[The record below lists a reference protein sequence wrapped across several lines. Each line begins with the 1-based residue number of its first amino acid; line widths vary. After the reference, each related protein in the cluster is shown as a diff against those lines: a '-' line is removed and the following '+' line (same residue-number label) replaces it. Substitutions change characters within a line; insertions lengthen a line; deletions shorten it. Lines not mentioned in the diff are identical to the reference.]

1 MNQSIKTILTTTLL
15 AGAFI
20 LTGCQSGSHHHGRH
34 ARAELNPTANNKV
47 QGTVDFF
54 ETAKG
59 VRVVAKVSGLTPGLH
74 GFHIHEKGDCSEKDG
89 TAAGAAGGHFNPGGM
104 KHGGPTDAMRH
115 AGDFGNITADASGNA
130 TYEAIDAHITFD
142 GMNSIIGRGVIVH
155 ANADDLSGQPAGNAG
170 PRVACGV
177 ILMH

>member
-1 MNQSIKTILTTTLL
+1 MSQSIKTILTTVVL

-20 LTGCQSGSHHHGRH
+20 LTGCQSGTQHSGRH

-74 GFHIHEKGDCSEKDG
+74 GFHIHEVGDCSAPDAMSAK
-89 TAAGAAGGHFNPGGM
+89 GHFNPGGM
-104 KHGGPTDAMRH
+104 KHGGPHDAMRH
-115 AGDFGNITADASGNA
+115 AGDFGNLTADAAGNA
-130 TYEAIDAHITFD
+130 IYEAIDMHITFD
-142 GMNSIIGRGVIVH
+142 GTNSIIGRGVIVH

-177 ILMH
+177 ILKH

>member
-1 MNQSIKTILTTTLL
+1 MNQIIKTILTTTLL

-20 LTGCQSGSHHHGRH
+20 LTGCKSGEHHHGRH

-47 QGTVDFF
+47 QGKVDFF

-74 GFHIHEKGDCSEKDG
+74 GFHIHEVGDCSAPDAMSAK
-89 TAAGAAGGHFNPGGM
+89 GHFNPHGM
-104 KHGGPTDAMRH
+104 KHGGPADAMRH
-115 AGDFGNITADASGNA
+115 AGDFGNITADAAGNA
-130 TYEAIDAHITFD
+130 TYEALDAHLTFD
-142 GMNSIIGRGVIVH
+142 GTNSIIGRGVIVH

-177 ILMH
+177 IVKH